1 MAQVI
6 GFDPAASGQQPEDVN
21 GDPVPVGVWGD
32 SDSGG
37 GVFGSSGVLPSN
49 TSIPIDPPAGVEGH
63 GAAGPGVVGR
73 SLTDSGVV
81 GESQESQGVLARSVA
96 SSGLLG
102 VTFSPTD
109 DAHGVF
115 GSSTAGGNGV
125 TGFVG
130 EATGV
135 IGNSVRG
142 VGVHGITGGTG
153 NPGVYGQTFGDTD
166 GLPAGPGVWGSSDT
180 GYGVFG
186 SSQVHDAVAG
196 VVFRNGNGVVGE
208 HDANDPVGAG
218 VLGIGGFT
226 TGVRGVTYR
235 DGAGPGVQ
243 GETHGVGAGPGVFG
257 SSDLSAGVRGVGVAN
272 DGTVGLTTGGGN
284 GVTGVHFAT
293 TPGAGVSGISV
304 LGNGVDG
311 LTFADMRKNPNVAA
325 VRGQSAN
332 GFAGLFVGKVRVTGQ
347 LSKGGGGFT
356 IDHPKDPENQYLSHS
371 FVESP
376 DMLNVYSGNV
386 TTTKDGSATV
396 RLPSY
401 FEDLN
406 TDFRYQLTVI
416 GEFAQAVVAKEIK
429 GNAFT
434 IRTDKGRVKVSWQVT
449 GVRRDAWAEAN
460 RIAPEQKKSRGERG
474 KYLHPELFG
483 KKAVG
488 IHPAPDPRF
497 SEVVP
502 DELREWAGGLAG
514 DANEASAGLIKK
526 LATARRLLQKKAESD
541 RSHFEGQAR
550 KRVEAARRRLQ
561 NSAPTGRAQLDDQW
575 RALERRLE
583 AMRPRR

>member
-6 GFDPAASGQQPEDVN
+6 GFDPVTSGQQPEDASGN
-21 GDPVPVGVWGD
+21 TIPVGVWGD

-37 GVFGSSGVLPSN
+37 GVFGSSGVLPSGS
-49 TSIPIDPPAGVEGH
+49 SIPIDVPAGVEGH
-63 GAAGPGVVGR
+63 GAVGPGVVGR
-73 SLTDSGVV
+73 SLTDNGVV
-81 GESQESQGVLARSVA
+81 GESQESQGVLARSVS

-115 GSSTAGGNGV
+115 GSSTTGGNGV

-153 NPGVYGQTFGDTD
+153 NPGVYGQTFGNPN

-186 SSQVHDAVAG
+186 SSQTHDALAG
-196 VVFRNGNGVVGE
+196 VVFQSGNGVVGE
-208 HDANDPVGAG
+208 HDANDPFGAG

-226 TGVRGVTYR
+226 TGVRGVTCR
-235 DGAGPGVQ
+235 DGAGPGVH
-243 GETHGVGAGPGVFG
+243 GVTHGVGAAAGVLG
-257 SSDLSAGVRGVGVAN
+257 TSDLAPGVRGVGVTN

-304 LGNGVDG
+304 LGSGVEG

-356 IDHPKDPENQYLSHS
+356 IDHPKDPKNQYLSHS

-386 TTTKDGSATV
+386 TTNKDGTAQV

-416 GEFAQAVVAKEIK
+416 GQFAQAVVAKEIK

-449 GVRRDAWAEAN
+449 GVRRDAWAQAN
-460 RIAPEQKKSRGERG
+460 RIEPEQKKPREERG

-488 IHPAPDPRF
+488 MHPAPDARF
-497 SEVVP
+497 IEVVP
-502 DELREWAGGLAG
+502 DELRDWAGSLPTAVDRGGAGLA
-514 DANEASAGLIKK
+514 KK
-526 LATARRLLQKKAESD
+526 LATAQRVLKDRAD
-541 RSHFEGQAR
+541 ANRSHFEG
-550 KRVEAARRRLQ
+550 EAAKHVEVARRQLQ
-561 NSAPTGRAQLDDQW
+561 SSAPTGPAQLDDQW

-583 AMRPRR
+583 AMRSKR